1 MQKTK
6 KVEGTQSYK
15 GGHPKTTSLN
25 TKSMLCEASDVVYE
39 CPQAKKTIGKHA
51 NEGNRKI
58 EVIVHQCKVDFG
70 VSP

>member
-15 GGHPKTTSLN
+15 GGHPKTTSLK

-39 CPQAKKTIGKHA
+39 CPQAKKQLENMQMKG
-51 NEGNRKI
+51 I
-58 EVIVHQCKVDFG
+58 EK
-70 VSP
+70 